1 MPSSIPAN
9 SVLKQSLWDS
19 AVTLFT
25 ESQCLAPS
33 LYGTGDDAVIHIEA
47 RQDQKDLGGGR
58 GSQVTFYYG
67 DRNRGQSLAP
77 KALGSTG
84 FGQETG
90 QRPIYQQTLSMQ
102 AQELASCSLENLVA
116 GQTYTN
122 VPLERKELRDCGAEA
137 AELLCRQHYYHLSG
151 VTAYNSSGSLWTVS
165 PFGNDV
171 TEMDTAHR
179 FWTNSKTSDAA
190 VAADAASILTVEFVE
205 TVITK
210 LQGRANVLSPLV
222 PGKTPWGEWF
232 VCIVDSEGIEQLTRH
247 STTNRVMSLTLSEI
261 QGGNDIDKVASFMQ
275 ANSGFQGTR
284 KVLYLVDEYTPFGQ
298 TGSTPGATTA
308 GTQVG
313 NVRRAMLLGRF
324 AAHHKWGQ
332 GFDAESAHIKASSH
346 AVYEQVGWKFFT
358 HAGGLATIAGPTG
371 NLQRFGSAS
380 ISYYVTAATPTN

>member
-9 SVLKQSLWDS
+9 SVLKQSLWD
-19 AVTLFT
+19 ARVTLFT

-33 LYGTGDDAVIHIEA
+33 LYGTGDDAIIHVED
-47 RQDQKDLGGGR
+47 RQDVKDLGGGR
-58 GSQVTFYYG
+58 GSEVTFYYG
-67 DRNRGQSLAP
+67 DRYRGQSLAP
-77 KALGSTG
+77 RALGSTG

-90 QRPIYQQTLSMQ
+90 QRPVYKQSMNMQ
-102 AQELASCSLENLVA
+102 AQELASCSFENLVA

-137 AELLCRQHYYHLSG
+137 AELLCRSHYYHLSG
-151 VTAYNSSGSLWTVS
+151 LTAYNAGGLWPVS
-165 PFGNDV
+165 PLGNDV
-171 TEMDTAHR
+171 TEMDASHR
-179 FWTNSKTSDAA
+179 FWTNGKTSDAA
-190 VAADAASILTVEFVE
+190 VAADSASILTVEYIE
-205 TVITK
+205 TVITR

-261 QGGNDIDKVASFMQ
+261 QGGKDIDKVASFMQ

-298 TGSTPGATTA
+298 TGSTPAATTA

-324 AAHHKWGQ
+324 AAHHKWGA
-332 GFDAESAHIKASSH
+332 GFDKDSAHIKASYHS
-346 AVYEQVGWKFFT
+346 VYEQVGWKFFS
-358 HAGGLATIAGPTG
+358 HSGGVATIANG
-371 NLQRFGSAS
+371 QRFGSAT
-380 ISYYVTAATPTN
+380 ISYYVAAATPTN